1 MFQTYKKLYGLFDA
15 RERRRMV
22 LLLGLMIMVAFIEAL
37 GVASIMPFI
46 AMLTNPEVVDTNPY
60 LALDVRL
67 VGVYVETDAF
77 LRFLGLVFFVFLLA
91 SQALKATRTWATLRF
106 SHNRNFR
113 WGSRL
118 VGGYLHQ
125 PYEWFL
131 NRHSADLATA
141 VLAEVNQ
148 VINGTL
154 MPAMRVIAQ
163 GLVALFLLGLL
174 VAADPFLSLVV
185 GTVLGASFGLIQ
197 FVVKRRLQRIG
208 MERRQANRRRFN
220 VVQEAFGGI
229 KDVKVSGLENT
240 FLHRFQGPARTLAS
254 REISASLIAQM
265 PKYALQTLL
274 FGGMLLVL
282 LYLMR
287 TRGGF
292 QDAAPIAALFG
303 FGAYRLFPAIQM
315 LYSEIVQIRYSA
327 AALDS
332 LCADFEKLELRPDAS
347 SRSASTGEA
356 DRIGLHRQ
364 LELDNVVY
372 AYPGAP
378 HAALQG
384 VSLAISAFSTVGIV
398 GSTGSGKTTMV
409 DLILGLLRPHSGR
422 LLVDGQELADELVRA
437 WQRSV
442 GYVPQQIFLSD
453 DTVAANIAFGLPEPD
468 IDLAA
473 VERAAKVANLHDFVV
488 NEMPDGYRTHVGERG
503 VRLSGG
509 QRQRIGIARAL
520 YHDPDLL
527 ILDEATSALDNITE
541 HAVMEAV
548 NNLGSRKTIVLIA
561 HRLSTVKNCDRIFLL
576 EHGKLLGQG
585 TYEELIEMNESF
597 RAMAEIV

>member
-22 LLLGLMIMVAFIEAL
+22 LLLGLMIIVAFIETL

-60 LALDVRL
+60 LASTYDWL
-67 VGVYVETDAF
+67 GFTSTDTF
-77 LRFLGLVFFVFLLA
+77 LRFLGLVFFVLLLV
-91 SQALKATRTWATLRF
+91 SQALKATLTWATLRF
-106 SHNRNFR
+106 SHNRNFH

-118 VGGYLHQ
+118 VGGYLRQ

-141 VLAEVNQ
+141 ILAEVNQ
-148 VINGTL
+148 VITGSL
-154 MPAMRVIAQ
+154 LPCMRVIAQ
-163 GLVALFLLGLL
+163 ALVAVFLLSLL
-174 VAADPFLSLVV
+174 VAVDPLLSITV
-185 GTVLGASFGLIQ
+185 GGILGASFGLIQ
-197 FVVKRRLQRIG
+197 VLVKRRLHKIG
-208 MERRQANRRRFN
+208 AQRRQANQRRFN
-220 VVQEAFGGI
+220 IVQEAFGGI
-229 KDVKVSGLENT
+229 KDVKVAGLEET
-240 FLHRFQGPARTLAS
+240 FVKRFSGPARTLAKTQ
-254 REISASLIAQM
+254 ISAGLIAQM
-265 PKYALQTLL
+265 PKYGLQALL
-274 FGGMLLVL
+274 FGGMLLAL
-282 LYLMR
+282 LYLMS
-287 TRGGF
+287 TRGSF
-292 QDAAPIAALFG
+292 QEAAPVAALYG
-303 FGAYRLFPAIQM
+303 LGAYRLFPAIEI
-315 LYSEIVQIRYSA
+315 LYAKIAEMRYSA

-332 LCADFEKLELRPDAS
+332 LCADFEKLKNIPDAI
-347 SRSASTGEA
+347 SRSPSTGEP
-356 DRIGLHRQ
+356 DRLGLNRQ

-378 HAALQG
+378 QAALQG
-384 VSLAISAFSTVGIV
+384 ISLVVPACSTVGIV

-422 LLVDGQELADELVRA
+422 LLADGRELTDELVRA

-453 DTVAANIAFGLPEPD
+453 DTVAANIAFGLPEQD

-473 VERAAKVANLHDFVV
+473 VERAARVANLHDFVV
-488 NEMPDGYRTHVGERG
+488 SEMPDGYRTHVGERG

-597 RAMAEIV
+597 RAMVEMV